1 MSDEKKGY
9 FFNDKIR
16 WANVGYQYDWT
27 ERKYPNMKTEIPPA
41 ISELCERANKLF
53 NLLRQDKKNY
63 YPESAIINYY
73 GEKDYMTGHLDDA

>member
-1 MSDEKKGY
+1 
-9 FFNDKIR
+9 
-16 WANVGYQYDWT
+16 
-27 ERKYPNMKTEIPPA
+27 MKTEIPPA

-73 GEKDYMTGHLDDA
+73 GEKDCMTGHLDDA